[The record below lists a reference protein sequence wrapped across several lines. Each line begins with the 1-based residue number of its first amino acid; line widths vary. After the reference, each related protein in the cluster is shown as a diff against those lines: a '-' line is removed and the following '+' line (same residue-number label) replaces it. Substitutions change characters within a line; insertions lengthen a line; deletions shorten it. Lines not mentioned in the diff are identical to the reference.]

1 MKTDRKYILGFVGCG
16 HMGLAIAR
24 GSIVSEY
31 LERREICVYD
41 PSEEVQEICR
51 SESFAVMENMREA
64 AENCHVLVLAV
75 TPQICDAVLDE
86 LAGSRI
92 NCILS
97 IVTGVSIAHI
107 QEKLGNDVAV
117 VRAMPNTP
125 LQIREGSTALCRS
138 ESCKADEYDFV
149 FRLFRHMGVTR
160 TVPEEQLNAF
170 VSVHGSTPAYFYY
183 LAECILND
191 LVERGIDEETA
202 RALLVQTLVGS
213 GKLLQKNASKP
224 LSEFI
229 DEVCSKGGTTI
240 QAVQSMREDGL
251 QEIIHKANEKCIRRA
266 EELGR

>member
-16 HMGLAIAR
+16 HMGMAIAR
-24 GSIVSEY
+24 GAVAKEY
-31 LERREICVYD
+31 LERRDICIYD
-41 PSEEVQEICR
+41 PNEEVQKKCLNEG
-51 SESFAVMENMREA
+51 FTVMKDAAAVAKDSHITM
-64 AENCHVLVLAV
+64 LAV
-75 TPQICDAVLDE
+75 RPQQCDEA
-86 LAGSRI
+86 LASLEGADLTTL
-92 NCILS
+92 LS
-97 IVTGVSIAHI
+97 IVTGVSIDYL
-107 QEKLGNDVAV
+107 QSKLNNVPV
-117 VRAMPNTP
+117 IRAMPNTP
-125 LQIREGSTALCRS
+125 LQISEGATALCMS
-138 ESCKADEYDFV
+138 SNCKADEYDFV

-224 LSEFI
+224 ISEFI